1 MNKLT
6 YRLNN
11 FINNL
16 TVTAKVLL
24 NLWEDLSDNERYH
37 QFNIIVR
44 FSDKLNYSVNDISFL
59 IKNTAQT
66 TSLNCSKINLAEL
79 INEVVAQSKIFY
91 LNNGLWINK
100 EIANNIDYTILID
113 KKMISKVLKKLIAY
127 SVNHSV
133 SPNILI
139 SLKKVNYFFQI
150 SIQNQGLEIK
160 DIDTRDLFVPFESN
174 SSSSNNDIGD
184 LDIDLAV
191 CKKIIKAYNGKIWV
205 ENTSDKGTTFYF
217 TLPC

>member
-1 MNKLT
+1 M
-6 YRLNN
+6 
-11 FINNL
+11 
-16 TVTAKVLL
+16 
-24 NLWEDLSDNERYH
+24 
-37 QFNIIVR
+37 
-44 FSDKLNYSVNDISFL
+44 
-59 IKNTAQT
+59 
-66 TSLNCSKINLAEL
+66 
-79 INEVVAQSKIFY
+79 
-91 LNNGLWINK
+91 
-100 EIANNIDYTILID
+100 
-113 KKMISKVLKKLIAY
+113 LKKLIAY

-174 SSSSNNDIGD
+174 SSSSDNDIGD

-205 ENTSDKGTTFYF
+205 KNTSDKGTTFYF